1 MYNWNK
7 VYSEG
12 KWEYLL
18 KNEQEADKFKPLDFV
33 EASDRLMDDFIKVFG
48 FSKQFKRLLKIRVKC
63 LNLKREYIRT
73 SNRFLVNKI
82 AVLEQEIEELN
93 KLLYQGSNND
103 FDKQLVRIEKWY
115 GMPIDLKVTTV
126 KKFKS
131 IESEYVNAN
140 KQESNSRRGSS
151 R

>member
-12 KWEYLL
+12 RWEYLL
-18 KNEQEADKFKPLDFV
+18 KNEQEANKFKPLDFV

-115 GMPIDLKVTTV
+115 GMPIDLKITTV

-131 IESEYVNAN
+131 IEQEYVNAN
-140 KQESNSRRGSS
+140 KQESNSRRGGT

>member
-1 MYNWNK
+1 
-7 VYSEG
+7 
-12 KWEYLL
+12 
-18 KNEQEADKFKPLDFV
+18 
-33 EASDRLMDDFIKVFG
+33 LMDDFIKVFG

-115 GMPIDLKVTTV
+115 GMPIDLKITTV

-131 IESEYVNAN
+131 IEAEYVNAN
-140 KQESNSRRGSS
+140 KQESNSRRGGS

>member
-1 MYNWNK
+1 MHNWNK

-33 EASDRLMDDFIKVFG
+33 KASDRLMDDFIKVFG

-115 GMPIDLKVTTV
+115 GMPIDLKITTV

-140 KQESNSRRGSS
+140 KQESNSRRGGT

>member
-1 MYNWNK
+1 MHNWNK
-7 VYSEG
+7 VYSDG
-12 KWEYLL
+12 QWEYLL
-18 KNEQEADKFKPLDFV
+18 KNKQDVDNFTPLEFV
-33 EASDRLMDDFIKVFG
+33 EASDTLMDDFINVFG
-48 FSKQFKRLLKIRVKC
+48 LSKQFKRLLKIRVKC
-63 LNLKREYIRT
+63 VNLKQEYIRT

-82 AVLEQEIEELN
+82 AVLEQEIQELN
-93 KLLYQGSNND
+93 RLLYQGDKTD

-131 IESEYVNAN
+131 IEQEYVNAN
-140 KQESNSRRGSS
+140 KQKPDSRRGGI

>member
-18 KNEQEADKFKPLDFV
+18 KNEQQADKFKPLDFV

-63 LNLKREYIRT
+63 LNLKREYIKT

-93 KLLYQGSNND
+93 KLLYQGGNND

-115 GMPIDLKVTTV
+115 GMPIDLKITTV

-131 IESEYVNAN
+131 IEQEYVNAN
-140 KQESNSRRGSS
+140 KQESNNRRGGI